1 MSNAEIAPESS
12 PSYSYLMPALSAGV
26 SVSPATIPNYLG
38 ACSKIIGCVRAVATG
53 LGQGGVCAVQGATTP
68 AVGPPAVAGRA
79 TITLTSLVAPGDDT
93 SQFRV
98 YWVNEVAQSQNA
110 SVQDC

>member
-12 PSYSYLMPALSAGV
+12 PSYSYLMPVLAVGV

-38 ACSKIIGCVRAVATG
+38 ACSKIIGCVRAVASG
-53 LGQGGVCAVQGATTP
+53 VAQGGVCAVQGASTP

-79 TITLTSLVAPGDDT
+79 TITLTSLQAPGDDT

-98 YWVNEVAQSQNA
+98 YWVNEVSQSQLIT
-110 SVQDC
+110 VQSC